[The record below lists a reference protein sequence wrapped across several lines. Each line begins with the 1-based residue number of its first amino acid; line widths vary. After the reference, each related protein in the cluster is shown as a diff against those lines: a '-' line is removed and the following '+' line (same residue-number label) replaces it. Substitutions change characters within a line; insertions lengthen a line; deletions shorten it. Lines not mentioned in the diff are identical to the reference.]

1 MEYFSYLQL
10 KNITYYF
17 IKILLLFIFC
27 FLLSAKGQEEKKS
40 LDEQFDFTKQ
50 RPVFFE
56 YGLDFLG
63 EYDITTNST
72 QKSEAEVEFTRRNSF
87 KLNFPIY
94 DKKSF
99 HFAGGLRYY
108 NQQFKFENL
117 DTSDIHIQKKLDDPL
132 NRFGIRLYFL
142 KTRAENRSIFASL
155 SFDLKTERPIGE
167 DFSRNYLKT
176 SFTLLSLHEKNSHTK
191 TGFGLGFGYEW
202 GKPLLIP
209 LYYYTKRYSP
219 KWDIEM
225 TLPKSIQLR
234 YAYSSKL
241 YIKSK
246 LEVTGGS
253 YTLVE
258 ETIEG
263 YNHLEIRQSEI
274 SLSLKIEMEIHDWL
288 WMAVRTGFL
297 YSYKMNIVE
306 PDLFND
312 KELVTTD
319 PFTNYFIGIKLFV
332 VPPRKMLEKY
342 FK

>member
-1 MEYFSYLQL
+1 MNYF
-10 KNITYYF
+10 F
-17 IKILLLFIFC
+17 FKILFLSIFC
-27 FLLSAKGQEEKKS
+27 VLFSVRGQDDKES
-40 LDEQFDFTKQ
+40 SDDQFDITKQ

-72 QKSEAEVEFTRRNSF
+72 QTTEAEVEFTRRNSL

-94 DKKSF
+94 IKNSYN
-99 HFAGGLRYY
+99 FAGGLRYY

-117 DTSDIHIQKKLDDPL
+117 DTSDINIQKKLDDPL

-142 KTRAENRSIFASL
+142 KARAENKSIYASL
-155 SFDLKTERPIGE
+155 SFDLNTERPVGE

-176 SFTLLSLHEKNSHTK
+176 SFTLLFLHEKNTQTK
-191 TGFGLGFGYEW
+191 SGFGLGFGYEW

-209 LYYYTKRYSP
+209 LYYYKKRYNP

-225 TLPKSIQLR
+225 TLPKSIQLK
-234 YAYSSKL
+234 YAFSSKF
-241 YIKSK
+241 YVKSK
-246 LEVTGGS
+246 LEITGGS
-253 YTLVE
+253 YTMVE

-263 YNHLEIRQSEI
+263 YNRLEIRQSEI
-274 SLSLKIEMEIHDWL
+274 SLSLKIEREIHDWL
-288 WMAVRTGFL
+288 WIAARTGLL

-332 VPPRKMLEKY
+332 VPPHKLLDKY
-342 FK
+342 LK